1 MPPFTTL
8 TAVAAP
14 IDLANLDTDKII
26 PARLLRKLRLPPD
39 GYEPYLFH
47 DMRFDADGHE
57 RPEFVLNRAAWRNAQ
72 ILVADVNFG
81 CGSSREGAVY
91 ALLDYGIRAV
101 VAASFGDIH
110 YGNAIQ
116 NGLLPAIVPQEV
128 CAALRSRL
136 HANPGTKLTIDL
148 PSQTISCPPHP
159 GPLPKHGERA
169 HSSPDAARETYAFEI
184 DPVYKERLLKGQDEV
199 GLVLEHLPAIEAFEA
214 RHFGVHRW
222 LA

>member
-1 MPPFTTL
+1 MQPFTTL

-26 PARLLRKLRLPPD
+26 PARLLQKLRLPPD
-39 GYEPYLFH
+39 GYEPSLFH
-47 DMRFDADGHE
+47 DMRFDAEGRE
-57 RPEFVLNRAAWRNAQ
+57 RPEFVLNQPAWRGAR

-91 ALLDYGIRAV
+91 ALMDYGIRAV
-101 VAASFGDIH
+101 IAASFGDIH

-148 PSQTISCPPHP
+148 PSQTITDTN
-159 GPLPKHGERA
+159 GAE
-169 HSSPDAARETYAFEI
+169 HSFQIDA
-184 DPVYKERLLKGQDEV
+184 VYKERLLKGLDEV
-199 GLVLEHLPAIEAFEA
+199 GLVLEHLPEIEAFEA
-214 RHFGVHRW
+214 RHFGAHRW